1 MAYRVIRRRDV
12 YDSIGDREVEVVI
25 LCDSSADVTNL
36 PTNVAPGSVAKVAG
50 GSVYTLS
57 PSGEWKE
64 EGA

>member
-12 YDSIGDREVEVVI
+12 YDSFGDRDVEVVI
-25 LCDSSADVTNL
+25 LCDASADVADL
-36 PTNVAPGSVAKVAG
+36 PTNVAHGSVAKVAG